1 MNKYLE
7 AEKWILDRGT
17 HKGPYSLDKIEYLLE
32 ELDSPQREYAC
43 ILIGGTNGKGSVT
56 AITESILLHC
66 QDYQIGSYTS
76 PHLLSLK
83 ERIKI
88 QGKEVSEKLV
98 INGVKELKE
107 ITKVMDKESSLG
119 APAFFEVMTALGFW
133 AFRESDIDIAL
144 VEVGLGGRLDSTN
157 ACEPEISVI
166 TNIGTDHKQYLGD
179 TKEKIAHEKLGI
191 IRKNRPLI
199 TTEKDPAILDIFKKE
214 CEEKK
219 AKLIAIEANYGFELI
234 ESTKEGHKIKLPF
247 AEEAIFFPMPGAHQ
261 LENLSLVMAIIEQMR
276 KNGFEISDEAIIE
289 GIKNAHWPG
298 RLQFIKGE
306 PDILLDGAHNN
317 EGLESL
323 ENYLKTFQSNEP
335 LNIIFGA
342 LKDKPFADMA
352 KRLEPFGHKF
362 CFVPPTCPRCPSK
375 EDFEKSE
382 ISQKWNWFD
391 NFKTAL
397 EQCKTDK
404 NHNILVCGSLYLI
417 SDALALLNKPTAEC

>member
-32 ELDSPQREYAC
+32 ELKAPQREYAC

-76 PHLLSLK
+76 PHLLSLR

-88 QGKEVSEKLV
+88 QGEPISEKLV
-98 INGVKELKE
+98 INGVKALKE

-119 APAFFEVMTALGFW
+119 SPAFFEIMTALGFW
-133 AFRESDIDIAL
+133 ALRESDIDLAL
-144 VEVGLGGRLDSTN
+144 VEVGLGGRFDSTN

-166 TNIGTDHKQYLGD
+166 TNIGTDHQKYLGD

-191 IRKNRPLI
+191 IRKNRPLL
-199 TTEKDPAILDIFKKE
+199 TTEKDPAILEIFKQE

-219 AKLIAIEANYGFELI
+219 AKLVVIEPNYGFELI
-234 ESTKEGHKIKLPF
+234 ESQKEGHFIKLPF
-247 AEEAIFFPMPGAHQ
+247 SEDSIFFPMPGAHQ

-276 KNGFEISDEAIIE
+276 KNGFEIPDEAIVE
-289 GIKNAHWPG
+289 GIKTAHWAG
-298 RLQFIKGE
+298 RLQWIKGE

-317 EGLESL
+317 EGLETL
-323 ENYLKTFQSNEP
+323 VNYLNSFQSEKP
-335 LNIIFGA
+335 VNIIFGA
-342 LKDKPFADMA
+342 LKDKPFGEMA
-352 KRLEPFGHKF
+352 KRLEPFGYKL

-375 EDFEKSE
+375 EDFDKSG
-382 ISQKWNWFD
+382 ISDKWQWFD
-391 NFKTAL
+391 NFSSAL
-397 EQCKTDK
+397 ESCKDDK
-404 NHNILVCGSLYLI
+404 EHTILVCGSLYLI
-417 SDALALLNKPTAEC
+417 SDALGKLKTEN

>member
-17 HKGPYSLDKIEYLLE
+17 HKGPYSLDKIEYLLD
-32 ELDSPQREYAC
+32 ELDAPQREYAC

-66 QDYQIGSYTS
+66 QDYQVGSYTS

-88 QGKEVSEKLV
+88 QGEPVPEKLI

-119 APAFFEVMTALGFW
+119 APAFFVIMTALGFW

-144 VEVGLGGRLDSTN
+144 VEVGLGGRFDSTN

-166 TNIGTDHKQYLGD
+166 TNIGTDHQQYLGD

-199 TTEKDPAILDIFKKE
+199 TTEKDSAILEIFKKE

-219 AKLIAIEANYGFELI
+219 AKLVVIKANYGFELI

-276 KNGFEISDEAIIE
+276 KNGFDIPNDAIIE
-289 GIKNAHWPG
+289 GIKNANWPG

-342 LKDKPFADMA
+342 LKDKPFAEMA
-352 KRLEPFGHKF
+352 KRLEPFGHNL

-375 EDFEKSE
+375 DDFDKSE
-382 ISQKWNWFD
+382 ISEKWQWFD
-391 NFKTAL
+391 NFKSAL
-397 EQCKTDK
+397 EHCKTDK
-404 NHNILVCGSLYLI
+404 SHNILVCGSLYLI

>member
-17 HKGPYSLDKIEYLLE
+17 HKGPYSLDKIEYLLA
-32 ELDSPQREYAC
+32 ELDFPQREYAS

-56 AITESILLHC
+56 AITEAILLHC
-66 QDYQIGSYTS
+66 QDYMIGSYTS

-88 QGKEVSEKLV
+88 QGKPLSEKLV
-98 INGVKELKE
+98 VDGIKEIKE
-107 ITKVMDKESSLG
+107 ITKVMDKESSIG
-119 APAFFEVMTALGFW
+119 APAFFEIMTALGFW

-191 IRKNRPLI
+191 IRKNRPLL
-199 TTEKDPAILDIFKKE
+199 TTEKDPAILEIFKKE

-219 AKLIAIEANYGFELI
+219 AKLVVVKPNYGFELVD
-234 ESTKEGHKIKLPF
+234 SLYNGHKIKFPF
-247 AEEAIFFPMPGAHQ
+247 SDEEVFFQLPGAHQ

-276 KNGFEISDEAIIE
+276 KNGFDISDEAIIE
-289 GIKNAHWPG
+289 GVKAAHWAG
-298 RLQFIKGE
+298 RLQWINGE

-323 ENYLKTFQSNEP
+323 VQYLKSFHSNEP

-342 LKDKPFADMA
+342 LKDKPFAEMA
-352 KRLEPFGHKF
+352 KELEPFANKL

-375 EDFEKSE
+375 EDFDKSSISEK
-382 ISQKWNWFD
+382 WHWFD
-391 NFKTAL
+391 NYKTAL
-397 EQCKTDK
+397 DACREDK
-404 NHNILVCGSLYLI
+404 SHKILVCGSLYLI
-417 SDALALLNKPTAEC
+417 SDALKEVEG

>member
-17 HKGPYSLDKIEYLLE
+17 HKGPYSLDKIEYLLD
-32 ELDSPQREYAC
+32 ELDAPQREYAC

-66 QDYQIGSYTS
+66 PDYQIGSYTS

-88 QGKEVSEKLV
+88 QGKEVSEKLI

-119 APAFFEVMTALGFW
+119 SPAFFEIMTALGFW

-144 VEVGLGGRLDSTN
+144 VEVGLGGRFDSTN

-166 TNIGTDHKQYLGD
+166 TNIGTDHQQYLGD

-191 IRKNRPLI
+191 IRKNRPLL
-199 TTEKDPAILDIFKKE
+199 TTEKDPAILEIFKKE

-219 AKLIAIEANYGFELI
+219 AKLVKIEPNYGFELV
-234 ESTKEGHKIKLPF
+234 ESNKEGHKIKFPF
-247 AEEAIFFPMPGAHQ
+247 AEEEVFFPMPGAHQ

-276 KNGFEISDEAIIE
+276 KNGFEIPDEAIIE
-289 GIKNAHWPG
+289 GIKAAHWPG
-298 RLQFIKGE
+298 RLQWIKGE

-317 EGLESL
+317 EGLETL
-323 ENYLKTFQSNEP
+323 ENFLKSFQSNEP

-342 LKDKPFADMA
+342 LKDKPYPEMA
-352 KRLEPFGHKF
+352 KRLEPFGHNL
-362 CFVPPTCPRCPSK
+362 CFVPPTCPRCPAK
-375 EDFEKSE
+375 EDFEKSG
-382 ISQKWNWFD
+382 ISEKWQWFD
-391 NFKTAL
+391 DFKSAL
-397 EQCKTDK
+397 ENCKTDK
-404 NHNILVCGSLYLI
+404 SHKILVCGSLYLI
-417 SDALALLNKPTAEC
+417 SDALAELAKPNA

>member
-17 HKGPYSLDKIEYLLE
+17 HKGPYSLDKIEYLLD
-32 ELDSPQREYAC
+32 ELKAPQREYAT

-66 QDYQIGSYTS
+66 QDYQVGTYTS

-83 ERIKI
+83 ERIRI
-88 QGKEVSEKLV
+88 QGIPISEKLV

-119 APAFFEVMTALGFW
+119 SPAFFEIMTALGFW

-144 VEVGLGGRLDSTN
+144 VEVGLGGRFDSTN
-157 ACEPEISVI
+157 ASEPEISVI
-166 TNIGTDHKQYLGD
+166 TNIGTDHQQYLGD

-191 IRKNRPLI
+191 IRKNRPLL
-199 TTEKDPAILDIFKKE
+199 TTEKDPAILEIFKQE

-219 AKLIAIEANYGFELI
+219 AKLDVIKPNYCFDLI
-234 ESTKEGHKIKLPF
+234 ESRKDGHLIKLPF
-247 AEEAIFFPMPGAHQ
+247 SDEEVFFPLPGAHQ

-276 KNGFEISDEAIIE
+276 KNGFEIPDEAIKE
-289 GIKNAHWPG
+289 GIKSAHWAG
-298 RLQFIKGE
+298 RLQWIKGE

-323 ENYLKTFQSNEP
+323 VNYLKSFLSDKP
-335 LNIIFGA
+335 INIIFGA
-342 LKDKPFADMA
+342 LKDKPYAEMA
-352 KRLEPFGHKF
+352 KILEAFGNKC

-375 EDFEKSE
+375 EDFEKSG
-382 ISQKWNWFD
+382 ISEKWQWFD
-391 NFKTAL
+391 TFNSAL
-397 EQCKTDK
+397 EACKTDK
-404 NHNILVCGSLYLI
+404 EHEILVCGSLYLI
-417 SDALALLNKPTAEC
+417 SDALGVLR

>member
-17 HKGPYSLDKIEYLLE
+17 HKGPYSLDKIEYLLD
-32 ELDSPQREYAC
+32 ELKSPQREYAT

-66 QDYQIGSYTS
+66 QDYQVGSYTS

-88 QGKEVSEKLV
+88 QGEPVSEKLV
-98 INGVKELKE
+98 INGVKAIKE

-144 VEVGLGGRLDSTN
+144 VEVGLGGRFDSTN
-157 ACEPEISVI
+157 ASEPEISVI
-166 TNIGTDHKQYLGD
+166 TNIGTDHQQYLGD

-191 IRKNRPLI
+191 IRKNRPLL
-199 TTEKDPAILDIFKKE
+199 TTEKDPVILEIFKQE

-219 AKLIAIEANYGFELI
+219 TKLVVIKPNYGFDLI
-234 ESTKEGHKIKLPF
+234 ESKKEGHIIKLPF
-247 AEEAIFFPMPGAHQ
+247 SDEEVFFPMPGAHQ

-276 KNGFEISDEAIIE
+276 KNGFDISDEAIIE
-289 GIKNAHWPG
+289 GIKTAHWAG
-298 RLQFIKGE
+298 RLQWIKDT
-306 PDILLDGAHNN
+306 PNILLDGAHNN

-323 ENYLKTFQSNEP
+323 VNYLKTYLSDKP
-335 LNIIFGA
+335 VNIIFGA
-342 LKDKPFADMA
+342 LKDKPYAEMA
-352 KRLEPFGHKF
+352 KELEPFGNKLY
-362 CFVPPTCPRCPSK
+362 FVPPTCPRSPLK
-375 EDFEKSE
+375 TDFEKSG
-382 ISQKWNWFD
+382 ISEKWQWYDSFAS
-391 NFKTAL
+391 AL
-397 EQCKTDK
+397 EECKKDQE
-404 NHNILVCGSLYLI
+404 HNILVCGSLYLI
-417 SDALALLNKPTAEC
+417 SDALEKLKTEN